1 MIRNTD
7 NTPEI
12 SEIEENTTDSVPNEA
27 VNTKEVKSKVQTAA
41 VKMRLDQ
48 KEDFDEMQEKRGDA
62 NKHAIMDRAL
72 YLLKEDERLK
82 AYDNELVIQ
91 QINGALEIIAKSF
104 EMMDNNNKEHT
115 RSKLVQA
122 QEVINKYAS
131 EKDDALT
138 QLNSLKDSVA
148 EYKGTIE
155 TLSNALKDKEVQ
167 LGEQIAWRKNHEEKL
182 KTVEKE
188 KGKLEAEL
196 IKKTDFIS
204 SYVDEVQ
211 DLKKEIDEIKLQRD
225 NLERVASGLEREMDE
240 RVENEV
246 RSKLEDTMADL
257 KSKVAD
263 IEQKD
268 NELNQKDNKIKE
280 LEDQLALKEA
290 ELDLYKG
297 ENDSLNQTISS
308 LNIKMNEDINTKV
321 QALTKE
327 LNERNKGLEGDLE
340 NKENSIKKL
349 EKQVNELNDKVEDYD
364 DLKQELT
371 NKKAEIDGWVA
382 KDREQQTKIIVQSS
396 QIEEL
401 KEQIKSLR
409 NRYEA
414 DINSLRDNQKMFLA
428 DIRNSY
434 KQQDTDTKEESDN
447 NTEK

>member
-1 MIRNTD
+1 MIQNTD

>member
-1 MIRNTD
+1 MIQNTD

-257 KSKVAD
+257 KSKTAD
-263 IEQKD
+263 IEQKG

>member
-1 MIRNTD
+1 MIQNTD

-155 TLSNALKDKEVQ
+155 TLSNALNDKEVQ

-225 NLERVASGLEREMDE
+225 NLERVVSGLEREMDE

-257 KSKVAD
+257 KSKTAD
-263 IEQKD
+263 IEQKG

-321 QALTKE
+321 QALTKG

-434 KQQDTDTKEESDN
+434 KQQDTDTKEESGN

>member
-1 MIRNTD
+1 MIQNTD

-257 KSKVAD
+257 KSKTAD
-263 IEQKD
+263 IEQKG

-447 NTEK
+447 TEK

>member
-1 MIRNTD
+1 MIQNTD

-12 SEIEENTTDSVPNEA
+12 SEIEENTTDSVSNEA

-167 LGEQIAWRKNHEEKL
+167 LGEQITWRKNHEEKL

-257 KSKVAD
+257 ESKTTV

-268 NELNQKDNKIKE
+268 DELNQKDARIKE
-280 LEDQLALKEA
+280 L
-290 ELDLYKG
+290 
-297 ENDSLNQTISS
+297 S
-308 LNIKMNEDINTKV
+308 
-321 QALTKE
+321 
-327 LNERNKGLEGDLE
+327 
-340 NKENSIKKL
+340 
-349 EKQVNELNDKVEDYD
+349 DKVKDYKA
-364 DLKQELT
+364 LEQELT

-414 DINSLRDNQKMFLA
+414 DINSLRDNQKMFLE

>member
-1 MIRNTD
+1 MIQNTD

-138 QLNSLKDSVA
+138 QLNSLKDRVA
-148 EYKGTIE
+148 EYRGTIE

-257 KSKVAD
+257 KSKTAD
-263 IEQKD
+263 IEQKG

>member
-1 MIRNTD
+1 MIQNTD

-246 RSKLEDTMADL
+246 RSKLEDTMAD
-257 KSKVAD
+257 
-263 IEQKD
+263 
-268 NELNQKDNKIKE
+268 
-280 LEDQLALKEA
+280 
-290 ELDLYKG
+290 
-297 ENDSLNQTISS
+297 
-308 LNIKMNEDINTKV
+308 
-321 QALTKE
+321 
-327 LNERNKGLEGDLE
+327 
-340 NKENSIKKL
+340 
-349 EKQVNELNDKVEDYD
+349 
-364 DLKQELT
+364 
-371 NKKAEIDGWVA
+371 
-382 KDREQQTKIIVQSS
+382 
-396 QIEEL
+396 
-401 KEQIKSLR
+401 
-409 NRYEA
+409 
-414 DINSLRDNQKMFLA
+414 
-428 DIRNSY
+428 
-434 KQQDTDTKEESDN
+434 
-447 NTEK
+447 

>member
-1 MIRNTD
+1 MIQNTD

-12 SEIEENTTDSVPNEA
+12 SEIEENTTDSVPNEV

-257 KSKVAD
+257 KSKTAD
-263 IEQKD
+263 IEQKG

>member
-1 MIRNTD
+1 M
-7 NTPEI
+7 
-12 SEIEENTTDSVPNEA
+12 
-27 VNTKEVKSKVQTAA
+27 
-41 VKMRLDQ
+41 
-48 KEDFDEMQEKRGDA
+48 
-62 NKHAIMDRAL
+62 
-72 YLLKEDERLK
+72 
-82 AYDNELVIQ
+82 
-91 QINGALEIIAKSF
+91 
-104 EMMDNNNKEHT
+104 
-115 RSKLVQA
+115 
-122 QEVINKYAS
+122 
-131 EKDDALT
+131 
-138 QLNSLKDSVA
+138 
-148 EYKGTIE
+148 
-155 TLSNALKDKEVQ
+155 
-167 LGEQIAWRKNHEEKL
+167 
-182 KTVEKE
+182 
-188 KGKLEAEL
+188 
-196 IKKTDFIS
+196 
-204 SYVDEVQ
+204 
-211 DLKKEIDEIKLQRD
+211 
-225 NLERVASGLEREMDE
+225 
-240 RVENEV
+240 
-246 RSKLEDTMADL
+246 
-257 KSKVAD
+257 
-263 IEQKD
+263 
-268 NELNQKDNKIKE
+268 
-280 LEDQLALKEA
+280 
-290 ELDLYKG
+290 YKG

-447 NTEK
+447 TEK